1 MCIIEKKRVVA
12 FMNEFLT
19 SIVKEPATFLT
30 AGHFLST
37 GKWIHK
43 DRIIDSHE
51 IIFVLK
57 GVLYIQIGDKKYEA
71 KENTFLLIPS
81 GVRHFGTNYCPE
93 NTSFYWFHFLLP
105 SNSTMMNGD
114 LIKQRLEKTYTAEPI
129 IVLPLFSDQM
139 NSSRLNILF
148 NQLLDIVK
156 NKRGNKF
163 YLNYF
168 VTSILMEVSEETLDY
183 QIYHNPEEKNS
194 RTLLFIMEWIRMNI
208 DKELTLDSIAREF
221 NYSKAYLSRFFSEQ
235 TGYTLT
241 QFIRKTR
248 IERSK
253 SLLLSLPL
261 TIEEVASRCG
271 FSDQKYFM
279 KSFKRVENMTPSQFR
294 EAYRKTRLNND

>member
-1 MCIIEKKRVVA
+1 
-12 FMNEFLT
+12 
-19 SIVKEPATFLT
+19 
-30 AGHFLST
+30 
-37 GKWIHK
+37 
-43 DRIIDSHE
+43 
-51 IIFVLK
+51 
-57 GVLYIQIGDKKYEA
+57 
-71 KENTFLLIPS
+71 
-81 GVRHFGTNYCPE
+81 
-93 NTSFYWFHFLLP
+93 
-105 SNSTMMNGD
+105 
-114 LIKQRLEKTYTAEPI
+114 
-129 IVLPLFSDQM
+129 
-139 NSSRLNILF
+139 
-148 NQLLDIVK
+148 
-156 NKRGNKF
+156 
-163 YLNYF
+163 
-168 VTSILMEVSEETLDY
+168 MEVSEETLDY

-241 QFIRKTR
+241 QYIRKTR

-279 KSFKRVENMTPSQFR
+279 KSFKKVENMTPSQFR